1 MKKCPFCAEEIV
13 GEVSIC
19 PFCGKTI
26 AAEKEYSENVS
37 EKIEAE
43 REGFKFP
50 MSSIVSYILSLVF
63 VSIGFYKM
71 WSYNSGEDYPFRAVN
86 AYVGGDAYNYIIN
99 SNYAVGYFVL
109 ALTFV
114 LWGSTFAII
123 KAITLKD

>member
-13 GEVSIC
+13 REVSIC
-19 PFCGKTI
+19 PFCEKTI

-37 EKIEAE
+37 EKIEAKS
-43 REGFKFP
+43 EGFKFP
-50 MSSIVSYILSLVF
+50 MNSIISYILSLVF

-71 WSYNSGEDYPFRAVN
+71 WAYNSGEDYPFRAVN